1 MDDSVRIFMHTVGII
16 GSNGMVGQKMQA
28 ELTKIKRP
36 FDLKLFGRHDEI
48 PALDIAILCTDNPV
62 SRKLAPELKNRVKF
76 IVDMSSEFR
85 MTAGVPLV
93 IPEIN
98 PHAITKQT
106 PLIASPNCTTTGL
119 VMSLAPLKP
128 FYHFKEIF
136 FCSYQ
141 AISGGGK
148 KLLDDFNTP
157 GSYYEKNCVPLIGSL
172 LDNGH
177 TSEELKGLYESRKI
191 LEIPDLKVYCHTV
204 RVGVENCHSLGITV
218 KLDKKADLEQI
229 KNLWNQFPNLTY
241 REKVITP
248 KEASGKETT
257 FICRLRQDVEE
268 ENVIHY
274 FVTFD
279 NLLKGAAMNGRQI
292 VDLLLERFI

>member
-1 MDDSVRIFMHTVGII
+1 MKTVGII
-16 GSNGMVGQKMQA
+16 GINGMVGRNVQA
-28 ELTKIKRP
+28 ELKKIKLP
-36 FDLKLFGRHDEI
+36 FEVKTFGRNDEI
-48 PALDIAILCTDNPV
+48 PALDIAVLCTDNPV
-62 SRKLAPELKNRVKF
+62 SRELAPALKNRVKF

-85 MTAGVPLV
+85 MTPGVPLV

-98 PHAITKQT
+98 PRAITQDT

-128 FYHFKEIF
+128 FYKFEEIF

-148 KLLDDFNTP
+148 KLLDDFHTP

-172 LDNGH
+172 LENGH

-204 RVGVENCHSLGITV
+204 RVGVENSHSLGVSV
-218 KLDKKADLEQI
+218 KLDKKADLAHIQDAWNHFA
-229 KNLWNQFPNLTY
+229 NLKY
-241 REKVITP
+241 SASVITP
-248 KEASGKETT
+248 KEVSGQETT
-257 FICRLRQDVEE
+257 FICRLRQDVEN
-268 ENVIHY
+268 ENMIHY

-292 VDLLLERFI
+292 VELLLERFV